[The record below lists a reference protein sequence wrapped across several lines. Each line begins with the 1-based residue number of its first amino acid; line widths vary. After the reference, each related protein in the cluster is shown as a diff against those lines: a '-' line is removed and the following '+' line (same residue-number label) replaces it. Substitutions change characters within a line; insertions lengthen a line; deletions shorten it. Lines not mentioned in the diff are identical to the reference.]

1 MKRLIALLAVL
12 AASGVALAQVSGTA
26 AGANGGP
33 RPQQPDAS
41 HSLNRVAN
49 DKELEGKQTTPQQ
62 AQPQQQGTQAA
73 QPAAGKH
80 APVAKTPEEYKA
92 YQDAFGK
99 PDAPSAEAAADAFAQ
114 QYPQSE
120 LKGALYQRVMGL
132 YQGQNNSDKTI
143 EVGRKALTIEP
154 DNAPALVTVATFLAN
169 RTRETDLDRDER
181 FAEAKKNA
189 TKAIEL
195 ANAGEAVPAGTPPA
209 QAGPYK
215 DTLVSMAYAALGA
228 IDFNNKN
235 YPAAEQNLRKS
246 VEPSQAQPD
255 PISWYQLA
263 LTLQRQGKNPDALS
277 AAGKCVEVSTQ
288 SPEVGSVCKN
298 LQAYLQKIVSNP
310 PAKPAGA
317 ATPASTPPAGSAP
330 ATTTPAATPQA
341 QPK

>member
-1 MKRLIALLAVL
+1 MKRVIALLAL
-12 AASGVALAQVSGTA
+12 MAASTLTFAQFRPTGGNS
-26 AGANGGP
+26 GGP
-33 RPQQPDAS
+33 RPQEPGKGNTLNDVSNRNSLENKQEQQP
-41 HSLNRVAN
+41 
-49 DKELEGKQTTPQQ
+49 G
-62 AQPQQQGTQAA
+62 QQQPGQQAA
-73 QPAAGKH
+73 QPTGKH
-80 APVAKTPEEYKA
+80 APVAKTQEEFKA
-92 YQDAFGK
+92 YQDAAAK

-120 LKGALYQRVMGL
+120 LRGPLYQRVMGL
-132 YQGQNNSDKTI
+132 YQNANNSDKTVDI
-143 EVGRKALTIEP
+143 GRKTLAIEP

-181 FAEAKKNA
+181 FAEAKKDA
-189 TKAIEL
+189 EKAIEL

-263 LTLQRQGKNPDALS
+263 LTLQREGKNPDALT

-288 SPEVGSVCKN
+288 SPEVGNVCKN
-298 LQAYLQKIVSNP
+298 LQGYLQKLVSNP
-310 PAKPAGA
+310 PAKPAGTATPSSTTAPA
-317 ATPASTPPAGSAP
+317 ATGAP
-330 ATTTPAATPQA
+330 TSTPQA